1 MRDGS
6 QRGKAEGP
14 CGDLH
19 YLGGGFQSSFRAS
32 HQPPHARRSCE
43 VFFTQTGDSGAEK
56 KGQSCLQAHGL

>member
-1 MRDGS
+1 MGPKGEK
-6 QRGKAEGP
+6 QRGPVGT
-14 CGDLH
+14 CTTW
-19 YLGGGFQSSFRAS
+19 GGGEFQSSFRAS

>member
-1 MRDGS
+1 MGPKGEK
-6 QRGKAEGP
+6 QRGPVGT
-14 CGDLH
+14 CTTW
-19 YLGGGFQSSFRAS
+19 GGGFQSSFRAS